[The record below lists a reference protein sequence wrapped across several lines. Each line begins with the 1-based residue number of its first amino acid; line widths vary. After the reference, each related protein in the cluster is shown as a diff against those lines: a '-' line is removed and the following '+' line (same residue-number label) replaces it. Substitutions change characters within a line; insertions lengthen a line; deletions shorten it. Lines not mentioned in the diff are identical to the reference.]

1 VMAPPCPTQQQQAFW
16 VDVFKKVYDSEKWK
30 KFMTDNALNPDFRSG
45 LDFRTFINN
54 YEKLHIDIATTNK
67 WV

>member
-1 VMAPPCPTQQQQAFW
+1 MA
-16 VDVFKKVYDSEKWK
+16 
-30 KFMTDNALNPDFRSG
+30 DNALQPDFRSG

-54 YEKLHIDIATTNK
+54 YEKMHIDIATKNK

>member
-1 VMAPPCPTQQQQAFW
+1 
-16 VDVFKKVYDSEKWK
+16 VFESAKWK
-30 KFMTDNALNPDFRSG
+30 DFMNTNALTPDFRSG

-54 YEKLHIDIATTNK
+54 YEKLHTDIATKNK